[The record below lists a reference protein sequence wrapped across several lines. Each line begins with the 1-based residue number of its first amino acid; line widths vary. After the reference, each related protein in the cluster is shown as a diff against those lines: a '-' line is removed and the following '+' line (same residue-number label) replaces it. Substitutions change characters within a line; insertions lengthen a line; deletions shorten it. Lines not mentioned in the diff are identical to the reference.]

1 MVHYNIPPQMS
12 YDHPEVDNPPCQH
25 AFILVGL
32 DRIYGVH
39 MTQYHCEKHKYQLIL
54 HVELPEAAREE
65 YLRQRDLYPD
75 DTFVLCNRIEDKCS
89 IPSLGGFAR
98 TSFTGAIYRGFRPPP
113 DPEPEGWFPWND
125 RETLAV
131 IDKIEVTVKRVVL
144 WRPFAH
150 HEPAPETATYFM
162 WGHKEPGFGHMHE
175 AHMTNLQTA
184 QLLTGPHVPPLYGL
198 DHDHVMSLAEAPEWV
213 SGEMLNAGIV
223 VSVPSIPR
231 KEPDARDPDRSHTCL
246 LPAPP
251 FEKGDTFAV
260 MYRGIQPP
268 RHVRAGPTFLWA
280 SVVCNSPALV
290 PVTPNM
296 SMIISP
302 MPEKYWL

>member
-1 MVHYNIPPQMS
+1 MVHFNISPQLK
-12 YDHPEVDNPPCQH
+12 YEQPEVHNDPCQH

-32 DRIYGVH
+32 ERIYGVH

-54 HVELPEAAREE
+54 HFDLPKEAREE

-75 DTFVLCNRIEDKCS
+75 DTFILCNRIEDKCS
-89 IPSLGGFAR
+89 IPSLGGFEKKE
-98 TSFTGAIYRGFRPPP
+98 FTGAIYRGFRPPP

-125 RETLAV
+125 NETLPV
-131 IDKIEVTVKRVVL
+131 INKIKVKIRRVVL

-150 HEPAPETATYFM
+150 HEYAPDTASYFM
-162 WGHKEPGFGHMHE
+162 WGHKEPALGHSHE

-184 QLLTGPHVPPLYGL
+184 ELLTGPHEVSLYGL
-198 DHDHVMSLAEAPEWV
+198 DQDHVMSLDHAPEWV

-231 KEPDARDPDRSHTCL
+231 RDPETGDTML
-246 LPAPP
+246 LPKPP
-251 FEKGDTFAV
+251 FDKGDTFQV

-268 RHVRAGPTFLWA
+268 RHVKAGQTFLWA
-280 SVVCNSPALV
+280 SMVCNSPALV

-296 SMIISP
+296 ELIISP